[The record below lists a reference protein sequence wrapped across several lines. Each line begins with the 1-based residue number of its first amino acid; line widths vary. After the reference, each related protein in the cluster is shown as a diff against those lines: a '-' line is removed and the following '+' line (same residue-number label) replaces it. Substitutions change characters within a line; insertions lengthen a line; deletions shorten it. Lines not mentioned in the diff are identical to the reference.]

1 MVVGFLLGFVAC
13 WLFAGVLVMRLALSH
28 DIGDWRRFTLVDDAL
43 PILIGVLVW
52 PFILGRDDD
61 DA

>member
-1 MVVGFLLGFVAC
+1 MAIGFVLGFVVC
-13 WLFAGVLVMRLALSH
+13 WLFAGVIVMRLALP
-28 DIGDWRRFTLVDDAL
+28 DQADWRGLTLANDAL

>member
-1 MVVGFLLGFVAC
+1 MMVGFLFGFVAC
-13 WLFAGVLVMRLALSH
+13 WLFAGVIVMRLALP
-28 DIGDWRRFTLVDDAL
+28 DGVDWRGFTLADDAL

>member
-13 WLFAGVLVMRLALSH
+13 WLSAGAIVMRLAFGA
-28 DIGDWRRFTLVDDAL
+28 DDWRGLTLTNDAL

>member
-13 WLFAGVLVMRLALSH
+13 WLFAGLIVMRLAFGA
-28 DIGDWRRFTLVDDAL
+28 DDWRGLTLANDAL